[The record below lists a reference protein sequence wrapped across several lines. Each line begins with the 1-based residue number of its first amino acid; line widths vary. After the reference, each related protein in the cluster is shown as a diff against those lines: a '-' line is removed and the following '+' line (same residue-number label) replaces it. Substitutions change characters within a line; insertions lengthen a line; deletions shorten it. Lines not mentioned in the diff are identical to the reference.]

1 MLAAASDTG
10 GNAVDEWREKRMRQ
24 PGGTQAATSG
34 SRITRALTFIG
45 LSLLLVLS
53 LVGVDIYVL
62 SGNNPL
68 KAVSPHYYMALGNSL
83 SFGYQPNLD
92 FSAGFADDIFNDLH
106 KADVTS
112 VVNYACAGE
121 TTGTMI
127 EGGCAARFAH
137 KGSYTGPQLQAA
149 ISFLTNAR
157 NQGRVSPITLE
168 IGANDVFADWDQSTC
183 SAGPN
188 ANVDLATMD
197 FNLTN
202 TILPELVKAL
212 TTPRGA
218 LTGDLHLLNYYNPFA
233 KDCSNSGQFVRI
245 LNSHLATD
253 AAQFRIPVVDI
264 YSAFGG
270 DSGTAGNLCAY
281 TWMCSSF
288 HDIHPTNKGYTVIA
302 KAVEASLG
310 LPGTMIN
317 PLTGATAL
325 RIAASMRASHAAA
338 FWRRP
343 TAPRSA

>member
-24 PGGTQAATSG
+24 PGGTPTGTSG
-34 SRITRALTFIG
+34 SRMTRALTFIG

-53 LVGVDIYVL
+53 LVGVDIFIL
-62 SGNNPL
+62 SGYNPL

-92 FSAGFADDIFNDLH
+92 FSSGYADDIFNDLRGTG
-106 KADVTS
+106 VTA
-112 VVNYACAGE
+112 VINYACAGE

-137 KGSYTGPQLQAA
+137 KGAYTGPQLKAA
-149 ISFLTNAR
+149 ISFLTNPR

-168 IGANDVFADWDQSTC
+168 IGANDVFADWNQSAC
-183 SAGPN
+183 SPGPN

-202 TILPELVKAL
+202 TILPELEKAL

-218 LTGDLHLLNYYNPFA
+218 PAGDLHILNYYNPFA

-245 LNSHLATD
+245 LNSHIAAD
-253 AAQFRIPVVDI
+253 AAKFRIPVVDI